1 MLAYGHTIFSS
12 LHLESVG
19 LSWKKQYMQSLD
31 ILDGTNYFLKTPLP
45 AIMGNELKM
54 TSEWMMTII
63 LTADFDQLLYITTS
77 YLNEKDIVRF
87 IFLFLKLCFNWNY
100 YKPQPSGFQRCN
112 QDSLLQWKLYL
123 KC

>member
-45 AIMGNELKM
+45 AIMGNEEKM

-87 IFLFLKLCFNWNY
+87 ILFYF
-100 YKPQPSGFQRCN
+100 
-112 QDSLLQWKLYL
+112 
-123 KC
+123 